1 MATAAELLEGL
12 LESMGNP
19 VEDDNQ
25 NVTGIIYGDSG
36 GGKTITALK
45 LGLAVLEVRNEP
57 DSAILMVDAVNA
69 WRSLKNHPELMALAD
84 AGKITRMKYK
94 GKSQLDTLILALEAQ
109 HPKFKNY
116 KVIILDE
123 ASSMTDQDGDVVL
136 KAGAAADSN
145 KDPDILTQ
153 PDMGKTT
160 ERMRRTITSLL
171 KVNDIS
177 VIFVAHQRQDE
188 DKNVG
193 YKVTRPR
200 FMPKFSGTI
209 REGLDFVVH
218 MTAAE
223 GARDGDKIAYVRQ
236 LQTSPTRTVV
246 AKSRVGG
253 LALYETPERFVA
265 GVAKW
270 LTGEV
275 GDSIVDTVVD
285 DTLPDVSNADFSD
298 AVID

>member
-12 LESMGNP
+12 LDSMGDP
-19 VEDDNQ
+19 LAEDNR

-45 LGLAVLEVRNEP
+45 LGLKVLEVRGEP
-57 DSAILMVDAVNA
+57 DSKILMVDAVNA
-69 WRSLKNHPELMALAD
+69 WRSLKNHPDLVELAK
-84 AGKITRMKYK
+84 AGRITRMKYQ
-94 GKSQLDTLILALEAQ
+94 GKSQLDTLILALDAK
-109 HPKFKNY
+109 HPKFKDY

-136 KAGAAADSN
+136 KAGASADSN

-218 MTAAE
+218 MSAAE
-223 GARDGDKIAYVRQ
+223 GARVENKITYARQ

-270 LTGEV
+270 LSGEV

-285 DTLPDVSNADFSD
+285 DTLPNVGNADFSD